1 MSMVEERKT
10 QWRQGDLVWF
20 EMNELWSLMSIEE
33 MLMQLVFGGHSGSGY
48 VVVVIHG

>member
-20 EMNELWSLMSIEE
+20 EMNELWSLVSIEE
-33 MLMQLVFGGHSGSGY
+33 MLM
-48 VVVVIHG
+48 